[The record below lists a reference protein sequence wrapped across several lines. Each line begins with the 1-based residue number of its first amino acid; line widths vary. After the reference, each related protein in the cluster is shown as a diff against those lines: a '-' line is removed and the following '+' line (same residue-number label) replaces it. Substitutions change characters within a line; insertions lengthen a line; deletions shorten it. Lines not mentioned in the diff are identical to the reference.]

1 MIIFIKTTIFITT
14 DHGRGDKKNNWMR
27 HGTFTK
33 GSDETWMMQLG
44 PNVEPLGEVKIKVQ
58 LKNKQFAQTIARYLG
73 ENFTAEHPVSKT
85 VAELLTGAQMRN
97 K

>member
-1 MIIFIKTTIFITT
+1 
-14 DHGRGDKKNNWMR
+14 
-27 HGTFTK
+27 
-33 GSDETWMMQLG
+33 MMQLG
-44 PNVEPLGEVKIKVQ
+44 PNVEPLGKVKIKVQ

>member
-85 VAELLTGAQMRN
+85 VAELLTGA
-97 K
+97 